1 MNLEGDALYMK
12 DVTIPLI
19 YNVAFKIVAMVIVA
33 IGIMGNILN
42 LIVLTRPKLKGVMYV
57 YLVGLAISNLSV
69 LITAIPALMAIAKS
83 PEPMYSNSYVLSFFF
98 AHLEIPLLNAFMA
111 ASVYII
117 IGMTVNRYISI
128 YKPTHFQRIHTFKN
142 AYLAIAASFL
152 FGSLLHVPLA
162 FQNNVYEL
170 CTDDTDKMPKDYC
183 NRTETEDPGGGGRL
197 TVEHPNK
204 YICNEK
210 TYVVCGNED
219 YTKHW
224 VFSVYIYFSESLL
237 RFGPIITLTILNIL
251 IIARFNRIV
260 RRREVLKGNNPAASI
275 SGRNGSKRKI
285 TASSTS
291 GTTSSGNNNTSSCRN
306 NSNVYVGLS
315 PNGDCPDLME
325 SKKCQNGGNTKRED
339 SLIPSSPILKNHHSN
354 GKIKN
359 GTPIEIKNPINEED
373 TKDTCCG
380 CIPKGIAQR
389 KDSDATSDKQTN
401 HRSPSKTNGTSHE
414 GLNGLDAERRKSSN
428 RYLMTPDQSSVLGK
442 LVRCNR
448 NINRLIYI

>member
-197 TVEHPNK
+197 TVEHPNE

-315 PNGDCPDLME
+315 PNGDCPELVE

-389 KDSDATSDKQTN
+389 KDSDAISDKQTN

-448 NINRLIYI
+448 NINKLI